1 MKKLFLILIIFTNT
15 YLTAQVVTAVA
26 PLKPGNKW
34 VYQEYLAG
42 DYAHSNTYQYLIT
55 DSIKVINGISFY
67 AARVGRD
74 LGYTTYYGVTSEQ
87 FYVKYDTIMYDSL
100 YKYFKLNIN
109 KDDTWEQ
116 KWNNVFSPILYSTVT
131 DTFSA
136 QVFGKNTL
144 IYVIDR
150 SDSVIVSSREY
161 CTKEYGML
169 NGLYEQ
175 EEDILKGCVIDGVL
189 YGDTNTV
196 VGIDEVDKL
205 PSDFILYQNYPNPF
219 NPSTVISWQSPIGS
233 NVKLIIY
240 DLLGRKIRT
249 LVNQYY
255 NPGSYS
261 VTFNADNLTSGTY
274 FYRLITNDFI
284 KTKKMLLIL

>member
-1 MKKLFLILIIFTNT
+1 MGC
-15 YLTAQVVTAVA
+15 LT
-26 PLKPGNKW
+26 
-34 VYQEYLAG
+34 
-42 DYAHSNTYQYLIT
+42 
-55 DSIKVINGISFY
+55 
-67 AARVGRD
+67 
-74 LGYTTYYGVTSEQ
+74 
-87 FYVKYDTIMYDSL
+87 
-100 YKYFKLNIN
+100 
-109 KDDTWEQ
+109 
-116 KWNNVFSPILYSTVT
+116 
-131 DTFSA
+131 
-136 QVFGKNTL
+136 
-144 IYVIDR
+144 
-150 SDSVIVSSREY
+150 
-161 CTKEYGML
+161 
-169 NGLYEQ
+169 GLYEQ